1 MREVKLSLNNAK
13 NRIERLQGIEI
24 KMLINKGRNRYISYN
39 GIIEDIYPYIFTIR
53 VTSEDLPLQSFSYS
67 DVLTK
72 NIRFYPT
79 DKI

>member
-1 MREVKLSLNNAK
+1 MREVKHNLSNAK
-13 NRIERLQGIEI
+13 NRIERLQGIEV
-24 KMLINKGRNRYISYN
+24 KLLINKGRNRFVSYN
-39 GIIEDIYPYIFTIR
+39 GFIEDIYPYIFTIR

-72 NIRFYPT
+72 NIRFYPA